1 MTARYRAYQSFVLE
15 IQSSEDCRLPEPGGP
30 AMFERARKITGRGA
44 AAPLATLALGAIL
57 LAAPAWAQAP
67 GTVAPRDDNTTVL
80 HLVERSERMV
90 KHDRLTAELRVEASD
105 ADPARLQ
112 AEINRRMAAA
122 LERAKAVAA
131 VTVTTGDYQVYQKP
145 PSRPAPDRR
154 SANPPPRWQGM
165 QSLLL
170 QSRDAGALLALA
182 GMLQQQGL
190 VLSSLAYE
198 LTPEAARAVED
209 ELTKEALA
217 RLRQRA
223 ERVAGDLGMTVERI
237 RDLQVG
243 NADGTQPVPRGFLN
257 RYREAAPVAEPGD
270 ATVSVSVSAEVL
282 LAPRR

>member
-1 MTARYRAYQSFVLE
+1 
-15 IQSSEDCRLPEPGGP
+15 
-30 AMFERARKITGRGA
+30 MFERVRKITRRGVA
-44 AAPLATLALGAIL
+44 ATARRVALALSAMS
-57 LAAPAWAQAP
+57 LAAPALAQDP
-67 GTVAPRDDNTTVL
+67 GIVPPRDANATAL
-80 HLVERSERMV
+80 HLVERGERMV
-90 KHDRLTAELRVEASD
+90 KRDRLTAEIRVEAEN

-122 LERAKAVAA
+122 LEHAKAVAA
-131 VTVTTGDYQVYQKP
+131 VTVTTGGYHVYQSP
-145 PSRPAPDRR
+145 PRPPAADRG
-154 SANPPPRWQGM
+154 SANQASPRWQGT

-170 QSRDAGALLALA
+170 QSRDAAALLALA
-182 GMLQQQGL
+182 GTLQQQGL

-223 ERVAGDLGMTVERI
+223 ERVADDLGLTVERI

-243 NADGTQPVPRGFLN
+243 NADGAQPVPRSFYSAA
-257 RYREAAPVAEPGD
+257 RAATPAPVAEPGD

>member
-1 MTARYRAYQSFVLE
+1 
-15 IQSSEDCRLPEPGGP
+15 
-30 AMFERARKITGRGA
+30 MFEQARKITGRRTA
-44 AAPLATLALGAIL
+44 ATARCTAPLLSAIL

-67 GTVAPRDDNTTVL
+67 RTSPPRDDSATVL
-80 HLVERSERMV
+80 RLVERSERMV
-90 KHDRLTAELRVEASD
+90 KRDRLTAELRVEASD

-122 LERAKAVAA
+122 LERAKAAAA
-131 VTVTTGDYQVYQKP
+131 VTVTTGGYHVYQQP
-145 PSRPAPDRR
+145 PSPPAPDRP

-182 GMLQQQGL
+182 GTLQQQSL

-209 ELTKEALA
+209 DLTKEALM
-217 RLRQRA
+217 RLQPRA
-223 ERVAGDLGMTVERI
+223 ERIAGDLGMTVERI

-243 NADGTQPVPRGFLN
+243 NADGTQPVPRPLFMQA
-257 RYREAAPVAEPGD
+257 RAAASAPVAESGD
-270 ATVSVSVSAEVL
+270 ATVSVSVNAEVL

>member
-1 MTARYRAYQSFVLE
+1 
-15 IQSSEDCRLPEPGGP
+15 
-30 AMFERARKITGRGA
+30 MFERAWKITRLGA
-44 AAPLATLALGAIL
+44 ATRACRATLALSAML
-57 LAAPAWAQAP
+57 LAAPAWAQTP
-67 GTVAPRDDNTTVL
+67 GVVPPVDDSATVL

-90 KHDRLTAELRVEASD
+90 KRDRLIAELRVEASD

-122 LERAKAVAA
+122 LERAKAAAA
-131 VTVTTGDYQVYQKP
+131 VTVTTGGYHVYQQP
-145 PSRPAPDRR
+145 PSPPVPDRP
-154 SANPPPRWQGM
+154 SANSPPRWQGM

-170 QSRDAGALLALA
+170 QSRDAGTLLALA
-182 GMLQQQGL
+182 GTLQQQGL

-209 ELTKEALA
+209 NLTKEALT
-217 RLRQRA
+217 RLQQRA

-243 NADGTQPVPRGFLN
+243 NADGTQPVPRPLFMQA
-257 RYREAAPVAEPGD
+257 RAAASAPVAEPGD

-282 LAPRR
+282 LTPRR

>member
-1 MTARYRAYQSFVLE
+1 MTARYRAYQIFVLE

-30 AMFERARKITGRGA
+30 AMFERARKITGRHA
-44 AAPLATLALGAIL
+44 AATARRVTLALSAIL

-67 GTVAPRDDNTTVL
+67 GTVAPRDDN
-80 HLVERSERMV
+80 
-90 KHDRLTAELRVEASD
+90 TAELRVEASD

-112 AEINRRMAAA
+112 AEINRRMATA
-122 LERAKAVAA
+122 LERAKAAAA

-223 ERVAGDLGMTVERI
+223 ERVAGDLGMTV
-237 RDLQVG
+237 
-243 NADGTQPVPRGFLN
+243 
-257 RYREAAPVAEPGD
+257 
-270 ATVSVSVSAEVL
+270 
-282 LAPRR
+282 

>member
-30 AMFERARKITGRGA
+30 AMFERARKITGRHA
-44 AAPLATLALGAIL
+44 AATARRVTLALSAIL

-67 GTVAPRDDNTTVL
+67 GTVAPR
-80 HLVERSERMV
+80 
-90 KHDRLTAELRVEASD
+90 VEASN

-112 AEINRRMAAA
+112 AEINRRMATA
-122 LERAKAVAA
+122 LERAKAAAA

-282 LAPRR
+282 RAPRR